1 MFYEPTSTYPDPKPT
16 IGRYI
21 GPAVDVGNAMT
32 HKVIKHTG
40 YFVCRDTVRAW
51 TPVEEANE
59 ALLNQR
65 KVFMENLKDKC
76 GPKATVADF
85 PEEAIT
91 PEFEYYAD
99 DSQEDGF
106 EGTPDEILPPTP
118 ESQDNYINASVLLP
132 RGEGMAKGT
141 VRKRKRD
148 DENNPEGR
156 ANSNPILDTREY
168 VVEFEDGQ
176 EAALTANVIAQSM
189 YAQCDLE
196 GNTLQLLDCVV
207 DFRRSTTA
215 LCYEDQKVR
224 KANGGTLCDVPPKGG
239 NCAFNGRMGQ
249 LLGRSY
255 LT

>member
-148 DENNPEGR
+148 DENNPVGR

-176 EAALTANVIAQSM
+176 EAALTAIVIAQSM

-196 GNTLQLLDCVV
+196 GNTLQLLDSVV